1 MRELAL
7 EAMVDLDA
15 FCQDDYLEITFEDSK
30 YVDQFCNAVH
40 EACVK
45 TNGEWKC
52 CKATCP
58 SYGCSNKVVFKCGI
72 WDCVGE
78 EGGVEQA
85 GLSIEDIKFNPDTSF
100 LKFTIT
106 KNEVGSQLVLLIVIK
121 DSKGKIYYYGNQNL
135 DVGSTGAK
143 LIALNKLES
152 CEPEQK
158 LQIVILAYKLDLTR
172 VGKWK
177 SEVTC

>member
-1 MRELAL
+1 M
-7 EAMVDLDA
+7 
-15 FCQDDYLEITFEDSK
+15 
-30 YVDQFCNAVH
+30 
-40 EACVK
+40 
-45 TNGEWKC
+45 
-52 CKATCP
+52 
-58 SYGCSNKVVFKCGI
+58 
-72 WDCVGE
+72 
-78 EGGVEQA
+78 
-85 GLSIEDIKFNPDTSF
+85 
-100 LKFTIT
+100 
-106 KNEVGSQLVLLIVIK
+106 LLIVIK